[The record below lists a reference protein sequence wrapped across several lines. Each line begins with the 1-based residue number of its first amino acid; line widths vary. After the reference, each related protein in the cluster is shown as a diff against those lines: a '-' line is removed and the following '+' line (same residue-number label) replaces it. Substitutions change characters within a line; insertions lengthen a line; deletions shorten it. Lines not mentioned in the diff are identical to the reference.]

1 MLPPAASAPD
11 HPAGPTRS
19 SRTGRL
25 PGGGLRGW
33 VLGLTLGL
41 MLGLMLGL
49 AAASPPAWAQP
60 TPAAPAQPAGQAA
73 DFLPS
78 VEIEPIE
85 VAPGV
90 YYVRG
95 VSALGS
101 VANGNYISNAGFVIT
116 ETSVVLIDALG
127 SPPLAELL
135 HAAIA
140 RITPLPIRHV
150 LVTHYHADHVY
161 GLQYF
166 QDRGAQVIAQA
177 RGRDYLQSDTAR
189 RRLEESRLTLAPW
202 VDESTRLVAADRWV
216 EDRLTLEIGGRRFEL
231 EALGPAHTGDDLAV
245 HLPALGVSFVGDL
258 AFRGR
263 IPFVGQANSRAWIA
277 ALDRLLARPLDLLVP
292 GHGPH
297 TTQARADL
305 QLTRDYLVFL
315 REQMGRA
322 ARELLPFDEAY
333 AQADWSRYS
342 GLPLFQAANRM
353 NAYNTYLLMEREDE

>member
-1 MLPPAASAPD
+1 M
-11 HPAGPTRS
+11 R
-19 SRTGRL
+19 GRAC
-25 PGGGLRGW
+25 GGMP
-33 VLGLTLGL
+33 GL
-41 MLGLMLGL
+41 MLALALGL
-49 AAASPPAWAQP
+49 AAIHPPARAQS
-60 TPAAPAQPAGQAA
+60 AAAADRPAGSAA
-73 DFLPS
+73 GFLPA

-101 VANGNYISNAGFVIT
+101 VANGNFISNAGFVIT

-150 LVTHYHADHVY
+150 IVTHYHADHVY

-166 QDRGAQVIAQA
+166 QDRGAEVIAQA

-202 VDESTRLVAADRWV
+202 VDEHTRLVAADRWV

-231 EALGPAHTGDDLAV
+231 EALGPAHTADDLAV
-245 HLPALGVSFVGDL
+245 HLPGLGVSFVGDL

-263 IPFVGQANSRAWIA
+263 IPFVGQADSRAWIG

-305 QLTRDYLVFL
+305 QLTRDYLADL
-315 REQMGRA
+315 RLQMGRA
-322 ARELLPFDEAY
+322 ARALQPFDEAY
-333 AQADWSRYS
+333 AQADWSRYRE
-342 GLPLFQAANRM
+342 LPLFQAAHRM
-353 NAYNTYLLMEREDE
+353 NAYNTYLQMEREDE

>member
-1 MLPPAASAPD
+1 MNAPALPARAALCPS
-11 HPAGPTRS
+11 
-19 SRTGRL
+19 TGRAGGLLRQVL
-25 PGGGLRGW
+25 PGL
-33 VLGLTLGL
+33 LLALA
-41 MLGLMLGL
+41 LGL
-49 AAASPPAWAQP
+49 AAAGRPARAQP
-60 TPAAPAQPAGQAA
+60 TTEAAPATPGQAHPAGGADA
-73 DFLPS
+73 DFLPA

-85 VAPGV
+85 VATGV

-101 VANGNYISNAGFVIT
+101 AANGNFISNAGFVIT
-116 ETSVVLIDALG
+116 ADGVVLIDALG

-135 HAAIA
+135 RAAIA
-140 RITPLPIRHV
+140 RLTPKPVTHV
-150 LVTHYHADHVY
+150 IVTHYHADHVY
-161 GLQYF
+161 GLQVF
-166 QDRGAQVIAQA
+166 KDRGAQVIAQA
-177 RGRDYLQSDTAR
+177 RGRDYLPSDTAR

-202 VDESTRLVAADRWV
+202 VDERTRLVAADRWV

-231 EALGPAHTGDDLAV
+231 EALGPAHTPDDLAV
-245 HLPALGVSFVGDL
+245 HLPELGVSFVGDL

-263 IPFVGQANSRAWIA
+263 IPFVGQADSRAWIV

-305 QLTRDYLVFL
+305 QLTRDYLVDL
-315 REQMGRA
+315 RRQMGRA

-333 AQADWSRYS
+333 AQADWSRYR
-342 GLPLFQAANRM
+342 GLPLFQAAHRM